1 MDCSLRKQ
9 LWVSYKHKEF
19 TRRNANMEDKKAE
32 TRYFPVQ
39 NCLCQLIFKLSSG
52 HLICKQFPSSS
63 TFVSAR
69 TLVNGIHMGN
79 SHHRE
84 QGHICGT
91 ASLWQNSYCSL
102 PPSQLIFCSLHT
114 PTTIDQGT
122 NENKQLL
129 HDLVHLPRFF
139 CPKPGAPIA
148 LNSN

>member
-102 PPSQLIFCSLHT
+102 PPPPSLFFVHYT
-114 PTTIDQGT
+114 LPQPSIRAQTRT
-122 NENKQLL
+122 NNSYMTSSISLGFFAL
-129 HDLVHLPRFF
+129 NLVHL
-139 CPKPGAPIA
+139 
-148 LNSN
+148 